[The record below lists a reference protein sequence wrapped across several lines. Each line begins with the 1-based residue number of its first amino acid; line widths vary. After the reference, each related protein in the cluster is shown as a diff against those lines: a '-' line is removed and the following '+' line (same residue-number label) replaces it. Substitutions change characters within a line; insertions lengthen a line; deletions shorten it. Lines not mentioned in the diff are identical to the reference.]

1 VINAMRSRIF
11 GSIIGLRPEWVERY
25 KVLHEH
31 VFPGVLDRL
40 TRSNIRNYSI
50 FLGLARD
57 DADAGP
63 AGPALTLFSHLEYTG
78 VDHAGDMAE
87 IAADETTKQWWTL
100 TDPMQ
105 VPLPER
111 AGGDWWV
118 ALPEWH
124 AIESGESGGSADLAA
139 RRMAFAFAGPS
150 DLTSDPR
157 ARFAAQVAEFQAS
170 IRTLR
175 AFTARQHIYVY
186 LEAAPTF
193 APDAFA
199 GAIDRALGGGTSPTP
214 LVEVFHMNGAPA
226 PRKTV
231 FVSGCFDMLHSG
243 HVAFLQEA
251 AGFGD
256 LHVGIGSDRTVFE
269 IKGRYTVNSEAERR
283 YMIEALACVK
293 ACSVNS
299 GRGML
304 DFEDDLQRMRPDVLV
319 TNEDGHTPAKEA
331 LCRSLGI
338 EYRVL
343 RRVPHAGLPARSTTA
358 LRAESTIPYRI
369 DLAGGWLD
377 QPFVSKL
384 HPGPV
389 LTVSIEPTVE
399 FNDRS
404 GMASS
409 TRRRAVELWG
419 SQMPHGDPETLARVL
434 FGFENPPGK
443 GEIAGSQDALGIVLP
458 GLNRLDYAGDYWPA
472 RISRLQD
479 EFVLG
484 WLEEHLSLV
493 ALGPRPS
500 EFSVTDETR
509 IDAARA
515 RALAAAASDCWEAI
529 RACDLRAFG
538 DAVRRS
544 FHAQVAMFPRMMSD
558 HIRAAIDRYRDVAL
572 GWKLSGAG
580 GGGYLILVVDA
591 PVETAMR
598 IKIRRKS
605 GD

>member
-1 VINAMRSRIF
+1 MRARHF
-11 GSIIGLRPEWVERY
+11 GSIIGLRPDWVDRY
-25 KVLHEH
+25 RVLHEH

-40 TRSNIRNYSI
+40 VRSHIRNYSI

-57 DADAGP
+57 DANSGP

-78 VDHAGDMAE
+78 VDYAADMAE
-87 IAADETTKQWWTL
+87 IAADETTKKWWTL

-111 AGGDWWV
+111 AEGDSWA

-124 AIESGESGGSADLAA
+124 AVEASDSTEGA
-139 RRMAFAFAGPS
+139 RAGRRLAFAFARPAGF
-150 DLTSDPR
+150 TSDPQ
-157 ARFAAQVAEFQAS
+157 ARFATAVGETQAG
-170 IRTLR
+170 IRALR
-175 AFTARQHIYVY
+175 AYAARRHVYVY
-186 LEAAPTF
+186 LEAMPAFSPATF
-193 APDAFA
+193 TQTV
-199 GAIDRALGGGTSPTP
+199 DRELGGASSPTP
-214 LVEVFHMNGAPA
+214 LVEVFHLDGAA
-226 PRKTV
+226 PQRKKV

-251 AGFGD
+251 AGYGD
-256 LHVGIGSDRTVFE
+256 LHVGIGSDQTVFE

-293 ACSVNS
+293 ACTVNS
-299 GRGML
+299 GRGIL
-304 DFEDDLQRMRPDVLV
+304 DFEDDLQKLRPDLLV

-343 RRVPHAGLPARSTTA
+343 KRIPHGGLPARTTTA
-358 LRAESTIPYRI
+358 LRGESTIPYRI

-377 QPFVSKL
+377 QPFVSKF
-384 HPGPV
+384 HPGSV
-389 LTVSIEPTVE
+389 LTISIEPLVE

-419 SQMPHGDPETLARVL
+419 ARIPPGEPETLARVL
-434 FGFENPPGK
+434 FGFENPPGT
-443 GEIAGSQDALGIVLP
+443 INVAGSQDALGILLP
-458 GLNRLDYAGDYWPA
+458 GLKRLDYAGDYWPA
-472 RISRLQD
+472 KIESVQD

-484 WLEEHLSLV
+484 WIENHLSLV
-493 ALGPRPS
+493 TLGPRTS
-500 EFSVTDETR
+500 DFSVLDETH

-515 RALAAAASDCWEAI
+515 RALAEAASDCWQAAL
-529 RACDLRAFG
+529 ACDLRAFG
-538 DAVRRS
+538 DAIRRS
-544 FHAQVAMFPRMMSD
+544 FHAQVAMFPRMMND
-558 HIRAAIDRYRDVAL
+558 HIRGAIDRYRDVAL
-572 GWKLSGAG
+572 GWKVSGAG
-580 GGGYLILVVDA
+580 GGGYLTLVSDT
-591 PVETAMR
+591 PIENAMR